1 MIIVDHND
9 MQKYSQVL
17 CDTAAPIE
25 ERVDCLFCLRSFEE
39 IEAIDEL
46 IKAFEIEQTS
56 ELLKH
61 EICYCLGQMTNSE
74 AHNKKIQAFLE
85 TIV

>member
-1 MIIVDHND
+1 M
-9 MQKYSQVL
+9 L
-17 CDTAAPIE
+17 CDTTAPIE

-46 IKAFEIEQTS
+46 IKAFEIEKTS
-56 ELLKH
+56 ELLQH

-74 AHNKKIQAFLE
+74 AHNKKI
-85 TIV
+85 

>member
-1 MIIVDHND
+1 MFSYQNKMIIVDHD
-9 MQKYSQVL
+9 YMQKYSHVL

-46 IKAFEIEQTS
+46 IKAFEIEKTS
-56 ELLKH
+56 ELL
-61 EICYCLGQMTNSE
+61 
-74 AHNKKIQAFLE
+74 
-85 TIV
+85 